1 MARLARSLVYEKVP
15 GCRSGFLS
23 RKMGQVPKRA
33 PPQGGG
39 CPPLCGFFLPAPYMG
54 GMDEKWQLEKAEL
67 ISKVLEPARKT
78 IKQIAKDRYPK
89 DPKTQNLCRVQ
100 LTNEVLK
107 AMKIYLNWT
116 SAEALYTGTEIAEIG
131 AAIGGSQNQSN
142 VRRKLPHMKAFE
154 NAIVEANDRKK
165 PVDVTIDGWTIQINP
180 DN

>member
-1 MARLARSLVYEKVP
+1 MARLACSLVYEKGP

-23 RKMGQVPKRA
+23 RKMGQVPRRA

-39 CPPLCGFFLPAPYMG
+39 CPPLCGFFLPAPYKG
-54 GMDEKWQLEKAEL
+54 CVNEKWELEKAEL
-67 ISKVLEPARKT
+67 IHRVLEPAREA
-78 IKQIAKDRYPK
+78 IKQIAKDRHPK
-89 DPKTQNLCRVQ
+89 DLKNRNLCRVQ

-107 AMKIYLNWT
+107 AMKIFLNWT
-116 SAEALYTGTEIAEIG
+116 SAEALCTGTEIAEIG

-154 NAIVEANDRKK
+154 NSITEANDRKE
-165 PVDVTIDGWTIQINP
+165 PVDVTIDGWTIHIHP